1 MKRFILSVFLIV
13 LAAASAFG
21 QETPTRVSSDIKTN
35 TSWSGTVVV
44 EQPVKVVKGAVLA
57 IKPGTAIRFRK
68 GSGLTVE
75 GVMKAAGKKGSLIT
89 FTSDEKVP
97 VAGDWTLSIDGAG
110 GGTVLKRCSISYAAS
125 VSMAACDTPVQNCDI
140 QNGGQGLVLARK
152 AQPPIEGNTIK
163 SMLQG
168 GINCQMGSAPV
179 ISGNILEKCGPYGIT
194 SSQDALPT
202 IKGNTI
208 SGCESGIAL
217 SKPVPP
223 VENNTL
229 RDNKAGI
236 FLSSVGNGLIIRN
249 NRLSGNE
256 SGIVC
261 QQFSS
266 PLIEKNDIAGG
277 KEAIVCFR
285 ASSPTIKNNNIHKC
299 ESGIICVQLCNPH
312 INANNIFENK
322 KAIYLDLSSY
332 ALVNGNN
339 IYSNDIELELGN
351 MSSDWERK
359 VNNKPE
365 RGGQAQNISMA
376 NRGKAVRQQ
385 VDDGAQIMGYVDA
398 TGNWWGQSVT
408 AEMDGKGPEAN
419 IKSFTDYYDVP
430 TRTYEGYSGVYI
442 QDRIKYDGWKK
453 SRIKSAGYQ

>member
-1 MKRFILSVFLIV
+1 MKRFILLFLLIV
-13 LAAASAFG
+13 LAAAPAFG
-21 QETPTRVSSDIKTN
+21 QETPIRMSSDIKTN
-35 TSWSGTVVV
+35 ATWSGTIVVD
-44 EQPVKVVKGAVLA
+44 QPIRVLKGATLTL
-57 IKPGTAIRFRK
+57 KPGTVVRFKK
-68 GSGLTVE
+68 GAGITVA
-75 GVMKAAGKKGSLIT
+75 GVLKAAGKKGSLIT

-97 VAGDWTLSIDGAG
+97 AAGDWTMSLDGAG
-110 GGTVLKRCSISYAAS
+110 DGTILKRCSISYAAS
-125 VSMAACDTPVQNCDI
+125 IGMAACSVPVQNCDI
-140 QNGGQGLVLARK
+140 VNGGQGLVLARK
-152 AQPPIEGNTIK
+152 AQPLVDGNTIR
-163 SMLQG
+163 SMTQG

-179 ISGNILEKCGPYGIT
+179 ISGNIIEKCGPFGIAA
-194 SSQDALPT
+194 SQDSYPT

-208 SGCESGIAL
+208 SGCETGISL

-223 VENNTL
+223 VENNTIK
-229 RDNKAGI
+229 DNKAGI
-236 FLSSVGNGLIIRN
+236 FLSSVGNGLVIRN

-266 PLIEKNDIAGG
+266 PLIEKNDISGG
-277 KEAIVCFR
+277 KESIVCFR
-285 ASSPTIKNNNIHKC
+285 ASSPAIKNNNLHNSEK
-299 ESGIICVQLCNPH
+299 GIVCVQLCNPH

-332 ALVNGNN
+332 ALINGNN

-365 RGGQAQNISMA
+365 RGSQAQNASLA
-376 NRGKAVRQQ
+376 SKGRAVRQQ
-385 VDDGAQIMGYVDA
+385 VDDGAQIMGFVDA
-398 TGNWWGQSVT
+398 TSNWWGQAVT
-408 AEMDGKGPEAN
+408 AEMENKGSDAN
-419 IKSFTDYYDVP
+419 IKSFTDYYDTP

-453 SRIKSAGYQ
+453 SRIKTAGFQ

>member
-13 LAAASAFG
+13 LAATPAFG
-21 QETPTRVSSDIKTN
+21 QEPLTRVTSDIKAD
-35 TSWSGTVVV
+35 TSWSGAVVV
-44 EQPVKVVKGAVLA
+44 EQPVRVVKGAALS
-57 IKPGTAIRFRK
+57 IKPGTAVRFKK
-68 GSGLTVE
+68 GAGLTVE
-75 GVMKAAGKKGSLIT
+75 GVIKAAGKKGALIT
-89 FTSDEKVP
+89 FTSDEKAP
-97 VAGDWTLSIDGAG
+97 AAGDWTMSLEGAG
-110 GGTVLKRCSISYAAS
+110 DGTILKRCTISYAAS
-125 VSMAACDTPVQNCDI
+125 ISMAACSAPVQNCEI
-140 QNGGQGLVLARK
+140 VNGGQGLVLARK
-152 AQPPIEGNTIK
+152 AQPLIDGNSIK
-163 SMLQG
+163 SMSQG
-168 GINCQMGSAPV
+168 GINCQMGSAPA
-179 ISGNILEKCGPYGIT
+179 ISGNIIEKCGPFGIT
-194 SSQDALPT
+194 ASQDSFPT

-223 VENNTL
+223 VENNIV

-266 PLIEKNDIAGG
+266 PLIEKNDISGG

-285 ASSPTIKNNNIHKC
+285 ASSPTIKNNNLHNSEK
-299 ESGIICVQLCNPH
+299 GIVCVQLCNPH

-365 RGGQAQNISMA
+365 RGSQAQNASLA
-376 NRGKAVRQQ
+376 SKGRAVRQQ

-398 TGNWWGQSVT
+398 TGNWWGQAVT
-408 AEMDGKGPEAN
+408 AEMELKGSAAN
-419 IKSFTDYYDVP
+419 IKSFTDYYDTP

-442 QDRIKYDGWKK
+442 QDRIKYDGWKR
-453 SRIKSAGYQ
+453 SRIKTAGFQ